1 MLFLLVKWMNAGA
14 NNEYKIKCG
23 TVNNNK
29 TTKKKN
35 KYSGKW
41 KNTTVIY

>member
-1 MLFLLVKWMNAGA
+1 MNAGA

-29 TTKKKN
+29 TTRKN
-35 KYSGKW
+35 KYSGK
-41 KNTTVIY
+41 